1 MGEGLTAILLRDPR
15 MPQPP
20 LCAELTQSRRVFVWY
35 VGGLLDLEHYYVV
48 TACYLYFFF
57 FEFVCYVVCSFSYF
71 PFLLAIAGQISMCF
85 SVVVEHRVC
94 MCVCVTQCPVHP
106 YLCIT
111 LDIQSM
117 LISLNT
123 NGLRFYYVSHR
134 FGNRNPEEFAV
145 DAARHAKVFMDPSQ
159 HTAMLYVHSYK
170 HILF

>member
-1 MGEGLTAILLRDPR
+1 
-15 MPQPP
+15 
-20 LCAELTQSRRVFVWY
+20 
-35 VGGLLDLEHYYVV
+35 
-48 TACYLYFFF
+48 
-57 FEFVCYVVCSFSYF
+57 
-71 PFLLAIAGQISMCF
+71 MCF

-94 MCVCVTQCPVHP
+94 MCVCDPMSRASVSLYNIRH
-106 YLCIT
+106 
-111 LDIQSM
+111 QSM

-159 HTAMLYVHSYK
+159 HTAMLYVHMYK